1 MEGRRLTRSTKNRMI
16 AGVCGG
22 IGEYL
27 GIDPMWVRLVF
38 VLVALGR
45 GFGLG
50 LYLILW
56 IILPRE
62 DMETAAATEAT
73 IRTGADEI
81 ADTARHAGSE
91 VRGLWQDN
99 PRQVGLVVGGA
110 LIILGVL
117 TLLETL
123 QISWLWWFRWDT
135 LWPVLL
141 IAGGLVLIFRRVKG
155 E

>member
-16 AGVCGG
+16 GGVCGG
-22 IGEYL
+22 IGQYL
-27 GIDPMWVRLVF
+27 GIDPVWVRLVF

-73 IRTGADEI
+73 IREGADEI
-81 ADTARHAGSE
+81 AVRARHAGSE
-91 VRGLWQDN
+91 VRGLWQEN

-110 LIILGVL
+110 LIILGGL
-117 TLLETL
+117 SLLEAL
-123 QISWLWWFRWDT
+123 QISWLWWLKWDT

-141 IAGGLVLIFRRVKG
+141 IVGGLVLIFRHVKG
-155 E
+155 D